1 MGDNVFWWHSIFS
14 VWCNLSNTDSRRN
27 ACIVSDTLIVSDS
40 SLKIDSFYVQPI
52 SCYNGNN
59 TLLRWTLG
67 GIPNYTYSWSNFDST
82 KVIDSI
88 DKGWYS
94 VTITDSAHCT
104 VSDSVFVD
112 HPDTLQFDILG
123 KKPETCM
130 GSSYDGEIFLEII
143 GGTPP
148 YNHIWNSFTGF
159 SGNSG
164 SGFGDTIFNLTY
176 DTIFKI

>member
-1 MGDNVFWWHSIFS
+1 MQTPV
-14 VWCNLSNTDSRRN
+14 
-27 ACIVSDTLIVSDS
+27 VSDTLIVSDS

-59 TLLRWTLG
+59 AIIEVNVFG
-67 GIPNYTYSWSNFDST
+67 GIPNYTYLWSNFDST

-94 VTITDSAHCT
+94 VTITDSKYCT

-130 GSSYDGEIFLEII
+130 GQFL
-143 GGTPP
+143 
-148 YNHIWNSFTGF
+148 
-159 SGNSG
+159 
-164 SGFGDTIFNLTY
+164 
-176 DTIFKI
+176 